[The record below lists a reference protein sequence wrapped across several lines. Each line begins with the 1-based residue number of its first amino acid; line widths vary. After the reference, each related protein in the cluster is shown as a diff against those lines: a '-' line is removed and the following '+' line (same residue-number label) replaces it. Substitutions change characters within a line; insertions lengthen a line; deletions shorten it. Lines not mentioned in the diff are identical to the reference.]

1 MMEGISTD
9 RGSNA
14 WRIGV
19 DIGGTFT
26 DLVVTGAAGEVHV
39 FKVPSVPADPA
50 QGVMNAVERAAAGLS
65 LKPGALLSACAMFVH
80 GSTVATNTALE
91 RKGARVGLLT
101 TRGFR
106 DSLEIRRGMRDTPWD
121 HRTPYP
127 PVLVP
132 RYLRLPV
139 SGRIDSSGREIEP
152 LALADIRAAAAVFE
166 REGVESVAICLLNS
180 YANSAHEKA
189 AVQEMRTH
197 WNGEWLSVSSEISP
211 LIGEYERSSTTA
223 MNAYVAPRAVGYL
236 RALNQRL
243 RDNGFAHS
251 ILLIQNNGG
260 AISIDQVA
268 GKPVRLLL
276 SGPAAGVGALQF
288 YSRAIGSGNLISM
301 EIGGTSCDV
310 ILMREGSVPTADQ
323 FQVAGYHLSV
333 PAIDMH
339 TIGAGG
345 GTIAGTDSAGMLFAG
360 PQGAGAHPG
369 PAAYGSGGTQPTV
382 TDAQL
387 VLGRLKP
394 GPYAG
399 GAVSLDRN
407 LAEQAIQRAVAG
419 PLGIDVEAAAIGIVR
434 LVEQKLLHAVQRI
447 SIERGY
453 DPRQFV
459 LVAGG
464 GAGPMHGAVIGR
476 MLECPKVYVPRLSG
490 AFCALGML
498 HSNVRHDYVKVHVA
512 RLDNE
517 DPAAL
522 EAAYRVLEQQAA
534 EILRDAGFASAAM
547 RVEGEMD
554 LRYLGQ
560 QWDVRV
566 TLGDK
571 RGSER
576 EAVRQAF
583 EAEHER
589 LYGHRQPGGIVEITK
604 LRVIGIG
611 LLPPLQPGT
620 SAPAS
625 APAKPV
631 EHRQVYLD
639 AARGRATTAVYR
651 GADLMPGH
659 RIQGPL
665 IVEEHT
671 TTLFAGSDDILE
683 VDAANNFLIHLPA
696 RGNRHG
702 A

>member
-1 MMEGISTD
+1 MPEGKSSDLGAGT
-9 RGSNA
+9 

-26 DLVVTGAAGEVHV
+26 DLVVTGAAGDVHV
-39 FKVPSVPADPA
+39 FKVPSVTADPA
-50 QGVMNAVERAAAGLS
+50 RGVMDALEHAAAGLS
-65 LKPGALLSACAMFVH
+65 LTLGGLLSQCAMFVH

-91 RKGARVGLLT
+91 HKGARVGLLT

-106 DSLEIRRGMRDTPWD
+106 DSLEIRRGKRDTPWD

-139 SGRIDSSGREIEP
+139 GGRVDSSGNEVEP
-152 LALADIRAAAAVFE
+152 LELEDVRVAAEAFT

-180 YANSAHEKA
+180 YANPAHERAAAEAIKA
-189 AVQEMRTH
+189 H
-197 WNGEWLSVSSEISP
+197 WQGDWISASSDISP
-211 LIGEYERSSTTA
+211 LVGEYERSSTTA

-243 RDNGFAHS
+243 RGNGFPHS

-310 ILMREGSVPTADQ
+310 ILMREGSVPTTDH

-360 PQGAGAHPG
+360 PEGAGAHPG
-369 PAAYGSGGTQPTV
+369 PAAYGAGGTQPTV

-399 GAVSLDRN
+399 GAVALDGA
-407 LAEQAIQRAVAG
+407 LAAKAIESAVAR
-419 PLGIDVEAAAIGIVR
+419 PLGIDIDAAAIGIVR

-459 LVAGG
+459 LVAAG

-476 MLECPKVYVPRLSG
+476 MLKCPKVYVPRLSG

-512 RLDNE
+512 RLDAE
-517 DPAAL
+517 EPAAL
-522 EAAYRVLEQQAA
+522 DAAYRALEDQAGA
-534 EILRDAGFASAAM
+534 ILREAGFKPEAM
-547 RVEGEMD
+547 RVEREMD

-566 TLGDK
+566 VLGEL
-571 RGSER
+571 RGTER
-576 EAVRQAF
+576 EAVRRAF

-589 LYGHRQPGGIVEITK
+589 LFGHCQPGGIVEITK
-604 LRVIGIG
+604 LRVMGIG
-611 LLPPLQPGT
+611 LLPPLH
-620 SAPAS
+620 PAKG
-625 APAKPV
+625 ARAAGPAKPAG
-631 EHRQVYLD
+631 HRQVYLD
-639 AARGRATTAVYR
+639 AEHGRALTAVYH

-659 RIQGPL
+659 RIAGPL

-671 TTLFAGSDDILE
+671 TTVFAGAGDSLE
-683 VDAANNFLIHLPA
+683 VDAANNFVIHLPP
-696 RGNRHG
+696 RGSRDG

>member
-1 MMEGISTD
+1 MSVNNSTG
-9 RGSNA
+9 RGS

-26 DLVVTGAAGEVHV
+26 DLVLTGPAGEVHV

-50 QGVMNAVERAAAGLS
+50 RGVMNALDRAATGLS
-65 LKPGALLSACAMFVH
+65 LKISELLSECSMFVH

-91 RKGARVGLLT
+91 HKGARVGLLT

-121 HRTPYP
+121 HRTPNP

-132 RYLRLPV
+132 RFLRLPV
-139 SGRIDSSGREIEP
+139 GGRIDSDGNEIEP
-152 LALADIRAAAAVFE
+152 LSLDDVRTAAQTFAQ
-166 REGVESVAICLLNS
+166 EGVESVAICLLNS
-180 YANSAHEKA
+180 FANPAHEQAVAQAVKA
-189 AVQEMRTH
+189 H
-197 WNGEWLSVSSEISP
+197 WHGQWISVSSDISP
-211 LIGEYERSSTTA
+211 LVGEYERTSTTV
-223 MNAYVAPRAVGYL
+223 MNAYVAPRAVSYL
-236 RALNQRL
+236 RELNERL
-243 RDNGFAHS
+243 RARGFPHS

-310 ILMREGSVPTADQ
+310 LLMRDGSVPTTDQ

-333 PAIDMH
+333 PSVDIH

-360 PQGAGAHPG
+360 PRGAGAHPG
-369 PAAYGSGGTQPTV
+369 PAAYGAGGTQPTV

-394 GPYAG
+394 GGYAG
-399 GAVSLDRN
+399 GSVTLDNALAVKAIERYVARP
-407 LAEQAIQRAVAG
+407 LA
-419 PLGIDVEAAAIGIVR
+419 IDVDAAATGIIR
-434 LVEQKLLHAVQRI
+434 LVEQKLLQAVQRI

-459 LVAGG
+459 LVAAG

-476 MLECPKVYVPRLSG
+476 MLGCPKVYVPRLSG

-512 RLDNE
+512 RFHDE

-522 EAAYRVLEQQAA
+522 DAAFLALEASATG
-534 EILRDAGFASAAM
+534 ILRDAGFAPKAM
-547 RVEGEMD
+547 QVAREID

-566 TLGDK
+566 GLGGQGIPDRDTL
-571 RGSER
+571 RR
-576 EAVRQAF
+576 LF

-589 LYGHRQPGGIVEITK
+589 LFGHSQPDGIIEITK

-611 LLPPLQPGT
+611 LLPPLNPAAGTPATAPVQPF
-620 SAPAS
+620 
-625 APAKPV
+625 
-631 EHRQVYLD
+631 EQRQVYLD
-639 AARGRATTAVYR
+639 ARRGRAATAIYR

-659 RIQGPL
+659 RVAGPL
-665 IVEEHT
+665 LIEEQT
-671 TTLFAGSDDILE
+671 TTVFVGPDDVLE
-683 VDAANNFLIHLPA
+683 VDDANNFVIHLPA
-696 RGNRHG
+696 KEDSHG